1 MFAPK
6 VSRSTIAAYSLGS
19 VKIFCPVIHLTGE
32 GLVGGDPD
40 GVLLLPC
47 ERDGPVF
54 IPGVE
59 IRSIPGGRNQPHRRV
74 RRRRPCT
81 VPEPVALPVGWHFL
95 GVLHDQRRCSGCC
108 VWAWFRCSGVQVF
121 GWLAWLARSD
131 AARTAELPAVRHE
144 VAVLRR
150 QIGRPQLS
158 WPDRAV
164 LSALSRML
172 PARLRGHR
180 LVTPATLL
188 GWHRRFGQAEL
199 DLSQPARPATDQRR
213 DPRSDHLT
221 GQREPGLGAQTD
233 PG

>member
-1 MFAPK
+1 MGRCSSPGLRSGQ
-6 VSRSTIAAYSLGS
+6 SR
-19 VKIFCPVIHLTGE
+19 
-32 GLVGGDPD
+32 
-40 GVLLLPC
+40 
-47 ERDGPVF
+47 
-54 IPGVE
+54 GVE
-59 IRSIPGGRNQPHRRV
+59 TNLTDVYGAGAPV
-74 RRRRPCT
+74 RCQNLSHCLWAGISWESCT
-81 VPEPVALPVGWHFL
+81 ISAGVPVAVSGL
-95 GVLHDQRRCSGCC
+95 G
-108 VWAWFRCSGVQVF
+108 SGVQVF